1 MIIVW
6 YEFFKTENLVA
17 VGLVVALLVSLFVGS
32 SELSTTIA
40 SGLIGYIG
48 GRKIGYN
55 DTKQNFETTAKKM
68 AVDYVADKLNFPTP
82 NIMPTSKEETKK

>member
-6 YEFFKTENLVA
+6 TEFLKTENLVA
-17 VGLVVALLVSLFVGS
+17 VGLVIALLVSLFVGS

-55 DTKQNFETTAKKM
+55 TATQDYASTAKNM
-68 AVDYVADKLNFPTP
+68 AVDYVAGKLKDQLTAK
-82 NIMPTSKEETKK
+82 TEENKK